1 MKKALLV
8 FLGGFVLVCAAAP
21 LLCAAEAVQ
30 GTVLVAQKAING
42 SVGFFSGFEMA
53 AVLGLAI
60 AAAGCG
66 IGQGIAVGKAVE
78 GIARQP
84 EASGKIQGVMLIG
97 LAIIESLTI
106 YVLVIALILIY
117 ANPYAAMFIQ

>member
-8 FLGGFVLVCAAAP
+8 ILGSFVLVSAAASFM
-21 LLCAAEAVQ
+21 CAAEVPAGTAV
-30 GTVLVAQKAING
+30 VAQKAADG
-42 SVGFFSGFEMA
+42 SVGFFSAFEMA
-53 AVLGLAI
+53 AVIGLAI

-66 IGQGIAVGKAVE
+66 VGQGIAVGKAVE

-117 ANPYAAMFIQ
+117 ANPYAALFIK

>member
-1 MKKALLV
+1 MKKMLLAV
-8 FLGGFVLVCAAAP
+8 FASFVMVCAAAP
-21 LLCAAEAVQ
+21 FLCAIEAPQ
-30 GTVLVAQKAING
+30 GTSVTSSKAAE
-42 SVGFFSGFEMA
+42 SPVGFFSAFEVA
-53 AVLGLAI
+53 AVIGLAI

-66 IGQGIAVGKAVE
+66 VGQGIAVGKAVE

-106 YVLVIALILIY
+106 YVLVVALILIY
-117 ANPYAAMFIQ
+117 ANPYAAQFIK

>member
-1 MKKALLV
+1 MKKMLLV
-8 FLGGFVLVCAAAP
+8 ILGSFVLVSAAVSFM
-21 LLCAAEAVQ
+21 CAAEPQQ
-30 GTVLVAQKAING
+30 GTAVVAQKAADG

-53 AVLGLAI
+53 AVIGLAI

-66 IGQGIAVGKAVE
+66 VGQGIAVGKAVE

-117 ANPYAAMFIQ
+117 ANPYAALFIK